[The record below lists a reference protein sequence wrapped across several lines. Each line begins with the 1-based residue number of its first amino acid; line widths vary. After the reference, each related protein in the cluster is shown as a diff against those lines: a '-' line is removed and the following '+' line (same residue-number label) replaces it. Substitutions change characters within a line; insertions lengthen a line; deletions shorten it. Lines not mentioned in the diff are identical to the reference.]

1 MPPCPARENSVP
13 NEQLPPA
20 AFSRPS
26 GLRDEG
32 RAGCGRGRRRGRQ
45 TPRGGEPQSEEAE
58 RRVSAPGCPMFWL
71 PTLDLRMYHSLP
83 MVFLSSRM
91 DFSTVRFQL
100 YESTNYNSKVSSLYI
115 NLGVWGVSFQK
126 ASAPA
131 GWHGNA
137 WHTDAGSGRFWQSIS
152 MLLC

>member
-1 MPPCPARENSVP
+1 ML

-20 AFSRPS
+20 AFARPVDS
-26 GLRDEG
+26 EM
-32 RAGCGRGRRRGRQ
+32 RAGQAVAEGGGEAGRHHEV
-45 TPRGGEPQSEEAE
+45 GEPQSEEAE

-115 NLGVWGVSFQK
+115 NLGVWRVSFQK